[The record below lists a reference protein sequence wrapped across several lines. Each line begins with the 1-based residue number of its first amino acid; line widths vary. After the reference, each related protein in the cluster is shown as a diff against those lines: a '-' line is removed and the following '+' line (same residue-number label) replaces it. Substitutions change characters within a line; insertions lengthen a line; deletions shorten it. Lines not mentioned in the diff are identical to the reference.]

1 MVSNGSIRVMVR
13 GLGLVLR
20 LVCWEYICYIYIRQ
34 MVLVCRHT
42 EYNSH
47 RNRQSMYTSN
57 YVNRYKTVYT
67 SVPWLHLFSISVSS
81 YVFIRLH
88 SYLHFV
94 LLLQES
100 PFLFIYTTT
109 LFVNKHRIQI
119 TEHHRMTAVI
129 CAYVSM

>member
-20 LVCWEYICYIYIRQ
+20 LVCWEYISYIYIRQ

-42 EYNSH
+42 EDNSH

-67 SVPWLHLFSISVSS
+67 SVP
-81 YVFIRLH
+81 
-88 SYLHFV
+88 
-94 LLLQES
+94 
-100 PFLFIYTTT
+100 
-109 LFVNKHRIQI
+109 
-119 TEHHRMTAVI
+119 
-129 CAYVSM
+129 